1 MEKEFSANDSI
12 ALIEEMINK
21 AKSNFSDD
29 SFLYLLWGWV
39 IFICSVGHFLLL
51 KSGLVKNPEY
61 IWVLT
66 WIAVLV
72 QIFYIFKVEKK
83 KRVKT
88 YTDEIIGYLW
98 MTFGFTMFFITIILG
113 YTSNWVTLYPL
124 LLFLYGTPTFLS
136 GVIIKFMPLKIGGIS
151 CWILAFVA
159 KFTPNIYILLLL
171 ALAVIAAWII
181 PGYLLKIKFKKQNHG

>member
-181 PGYLLKIKFKKQNHG
+181 PGYLLKIKFKKDNL

>member
-1 MEKEFSANDSI
+1 MGKEFSTNDRI

-39 IFICSVGHFLLL
+39 IFICSVGHFILL
-51 KSGLVKNPEY
+51 KTGLLKYPEY

-72 QIFYIFKVEKK
+72 QIFYIFKVNKK
-83 KRVKT
+83 KRIKT

-98 MTFGFTMFFITIILG
+98 MSFGFTMFFITIILG
-113 YTSNWVTLYPL
+113 YTSNWVALYPL

-181 PGYLLKIKFKKQNHG
+181 PGYLLKIKFKKDKV

>member
-1 MEKEFSANDSI
+1 
-12 ALIEEMINK
+12 MINK

-181 PGYLLKIKFKKQNHG
+181 PGYLLKIKFKKDKV

>member
-181 PGYLLKIKFKKQNHG
+181 PGYLLKIKFKKDKV

>member
-1 MEKEFSANDSI
+1 MEKELSPNESI
-12 ALIEEMINK
+12 ALIEDMINK

-39 IFICSVGHFLLL
+39 IFICSIGHFILL
-51 KSGLVKNPEY
+51 KTELVKYPEY
-61 IWVLT
+61 IWALT
-66 WIAVLV
+66 WIAVLI

-88 YTDEIIGYLW
+88 YTDEIIGYIW
-98 MTFGFTMFFITIILG
+98 MSFGFTMFFITIILG
-113 YTSNWVTLYPL
+113 YSSSWVILYPL

-136 GVIIKFMPLKIGGIS
+136 GAIIKFMPLKIGGIV
-151 CWILAFVA
+151 CWGLAFVA

-171 ALAVIAAWII
+171 ATSVIAAWII
-181 PGYLLKIKFKKQNHG
+181 PGYLLKAKYKK